1 MVATVRFK
9 IDGDLYRF
17 EMWSYK
23 TPEGERYKLVLSE
36 YGAINSEQF
45 SAIDNKASLISN
57 EEIIEAME
65 DMTAQHLPEDDAQ
78 TLLYECF
85 EQFAA
90 NTDGV
95 ESLE

>member
-17 EMWSYK
+17 EMWSYE

-36 YGAINSEQF
+36 HGGIHSDQF
-45 SAIDNKASLISN
+45 SDIDSKASLISN

-65 DMTAQHLPEDDAQ
+65 DMTAYLVPNDSQAVLND
-78 TLLYECF
+78 CF
-85 EQFAA
+85 EQFAE

-95 ESLE
+95 ESVE